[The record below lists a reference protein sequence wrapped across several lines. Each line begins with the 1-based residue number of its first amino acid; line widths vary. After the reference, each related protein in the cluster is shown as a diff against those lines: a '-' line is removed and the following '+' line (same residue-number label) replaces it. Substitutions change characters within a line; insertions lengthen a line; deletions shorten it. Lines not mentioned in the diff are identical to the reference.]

1 MNSTLNLKL
10 IFEQIANNSPKA
22 FQLFFDYSYTRLFRY
37 ASYFIS
43 DIEDCKEVVSDVYF
57 HLWENRRKLTNIQN
71 VDNYLFICVRNN
83 ALHYIRE
90 KERYQ
95 KIELVEVYPSALSD
109 KMDPE
114 KIMIEE
120 ELRCNLEL
128 VINSLPQRCRLIFFM
143 VKEEGM
149 KYKDVAKNLDI
160 SERTV
165 HAQMCIA
172 VKRIGAVIKEF
183 QIDRSI
189 TNTKQHEVRD
199 K

>member
-1 MNSTLNLKL
+1 LNNALNLKL

-22 FQLFFDYSYTRLFRY
+22 FQLFFDYSYTKLFRY

-43 DIEDCKEVVSDVYF
+43 DIEDCKEVVSDVYY
-57 HLWENRRKLTNIQN
+57 HLWENRSRTKNIQDI
-71 VDNYLFICVRNN
+71 DNYLFVCIRNS
-83 ALHYIRE
+83 ALHYIRD
-90 KERYQ
+90 KDRYQ
-95 KIELVEVYPSALSD
+95 KIELVEVYPTELLD

-114 KIMIEE
+114 KKMIEE
-120 ELRCNLEL
+120 ELRCKLEL
-128 VINSLPQRCRLIFFM
+128 AINSLPQRCRLIFFM

-172 VKRIGAVIKEF
+172 IKRIGAIIEESH
-183 QIDRSI
+183 IDKKLI
-189 TNTKQHEVRD
+189 QKQHEIRD